1 METKAALSALTGLS
15 HDTRLALFRL
25 LVTAGPVGV
34 AAGEL
39 GAQLDLAPATLSFH
53 LKELRH
59 AGLITQ
65 RRDGRTIYYAADYT
79 SMNGLIAYLTENCC
93 QNAACAPAA
102 LPSGKPVKRA
112 RPVRKPKSGRRHV

>member
-1 METKAALSALTGLS
+1 METGAALSALAGLS

-25 LVTAGPVGV
+25 LVTAGPAGV
-34 AAGEL
+34 PAGEL
-39 GAQLDLAPATLSFH
+39 GERLDLAPATLSFH

-59 AGLITQ
+59 AGLASQ

-79 SMNGLIAYLTENCC
+79 TMNGLIAYLTENCC
-93 QNAACAPAA
+93 QNASCAPAA
-102 LPSGKPVKRA
+102 SPGSKPVKRV